1 MKRIGR
7 RKEGRVFLE
16 IADKGKNNEGIN
28 EKILFIKRKYINQNN
43 Q

>member
-16 IADKGKNNEGIN
+16 IADKGKKDEAIN
-28 EKILFIKRKYINQNN
+28 EKILFIKER
-43 Q
+43 